1 MLRSGTKQS
10 LGFGADD
17 EGPRDWLEMDT
28 GWRGQIAV
36 LLGIP
41 LSFFNPLVFRQDA
54 MQLLGSLVAIGR
66 HRGSLPNPETYD
78 QTASYRLPV
87 EGTWTVVT

>member
-1 MLRSGTKQS
+1 
-10 LGFGADD
+10 
-17 EGPRDWLEMDT
+17 MDT

-54 MQLLGSLVAIGR
+54 MQLLGSLVASR
-66 HRGSLPNPETYD
+66 D
-78 QTASYRLPV
+78 
-87 EGTWTVVT
+87 TVVRFPIQKRTKR